1 MPNLNFSMIRLR
13 TALLYSRPKQSTV
26 TDLIQMYDEWLENMD
41 NGKLNDVIFLDIKK
55 AFDSINHDIL
65 LNKMKK
71 RFSISSME
79 LNWFESYLSNR
90 EQQCSINEQLSSKK
104 TITCGVPQG
113 SIVGPLLFLL
123 YI

>member
-1 MPNLNFSMIRLR
+1 
-13 TALLYSRPKQSTV
+13 
-26 TDLIQMYDEWLENMD
+26 MYDEWLENMD